1 MLLFTFDPNRDLTFH
16 PLISSNLLWRKRR
29 LVSHLI
35 VSGKFPLS
43 LSFSLIIDLLS
54 PLHSKATTRLFPGP
68 IVIYIYVYSFLF
80 SFSTSLSI
88 FSLAHPSLLA
98 LASPS
103 VNSPELLLT
112 FVTPLSKKVGAF
124 IYLSQSAEY
133 TGNYVMHHTL
143 STYYY
148 FMKPSLAPS
157 KVMDVFIKAAEYMGV
172 LICINDNEP
181 LQKLFM
187 LVRSELNLDLKN
199 IKQEQA
205 NFWKQ
210 HLALVKM
217 ELLIQAHLNHESAS
231 LSPSLHVDFTHVLE
245 LAQRLYFFFLLT
257 TNQCPKWRIY
267 VASSTTIVVAL
278 LVISIK
284 NTDGGDKWLSPC
296 SGWFHSICLRMT
308 HCQTINGLFC
318 GIKRVDVSFDGGKSW
333 VEASRCH
340 KLGSLMFQMMRV

>member
-43 LSFSLIIDLLS
+43 LSLSFSLIIDLLS

-68 IVIYIYVYSFLF
+68 IVIYMSILF
-80 SFSTSLSI
+80 SSRSRLLSPSFRLLILHCLLLPHRLSTRRSCCLLSSHHFPRSYISLY
-88 FSLAHPSLLA
+88 SLAFGDISYISFTISRIYWQLCD
-98 LASPS
+98 ASYI
-103 VNSPELLLT
+103 VYLLLLHET
-112 FVTPLSKKVGAF
+112 FIGS
-124 IYLSQSAEY
+124 
-133 TGNYVMHHTL
+133 
-143 STYYY
+143 
-148 FMKPSLAPS
+148 
-157 KVMDVFIKAAEYMGV
+157 
-172 LICINDNEP
+172 
-181 LQKLFM
+181 KLFM

-199 IKQEQA
+199 IKQEQE

-210 HLALVKM
+210 HPALVKM
-217 ELLIQAHLNHESAS
+217 ELLIQAHLNRESAS

-340 KLGSLMFQMMRV
+340 KPGIPYISDDERCDK

>member
-35 VSGKFPLS
+35 VSGKFTLS

-68 IVIYIYVYSFLF
+68 IVIYICLF
-80 SFSTSLSI
+80 
-88 FSLAHPSLLA
+88 FSLLVLDFSLHLFACSSFIACSCLTVYQLA
-98 LASPS
+98 GAAAYFRHT
-103 VNSPELLLT
+103 T
-112 FVTPLSKKVGAF
+112 FQEV
-124 IYLSQSAEY
+124 IYLSQSVEY

-148 FMKPSLAPS
+148 FMKPSLAS
-157 KVMDVFIKAAEYMGV
+157 R
-172 LICINDNEP
+172 NDNEP

-210 HLALVKM
+210 YPALVKM
-217 ELLIQAHLNHESAS
+217 ELLIQAHLNRESAS
-231 LSPSLHVDFTHVLE
+231 LSPSLHVDFTHEELKYKKLKKKNRREHMHLSCLE
-245 LAQRLYFFFLLT
+245 FFWPHFSS
-257 TNQCPKWRIY
+257 KWRIY

-278 LVISIK
+278 L
-284 NTDGGDKWLSPC
+284 TDGGDKWLSPC

-340 KLGSLMFQMMRV
+340 KLGIPYVSDDERCDK